1 MCLKPASD
9 MAEAHAE
16 GELRDQLADLEAQ
29 LQQIDEALE
38 ATDGADPELKTVH
51 EHLLLRVAQGALRL
65 VQTNHVC
72 GAGARGSA
80 GVRRGVPSRAAAD
93 SDLYIS
99 C

>member
-38 ATDGADPELKTVH
+38 ATGGVDPELETVH
-51 EHLLLRVAQGALRL
+51 EHLLPRVALRRAF
-65 VQTNHVC
+65 HVD
-72 GAGARGSA
+72 R
-80 GVRRGVPSRAAAD
+80 
-93 SDLYIS
+93 
-99 C
+99 

>member
-38 ATDGADPELKTVH
+38 ATGGTDPEQETVH
-51 EHLLLRVAQGALRL
+51 EHLLLHVAVCRVFAVL
-65 VQTNHVC
+65 THHVW
-72 GAGARGSA
+72 GAGAH
-80 GVRRGVPSRAAAD
+80 
-93 SDLYIS
+93 
-99 C
+99 